1 MMGENKTKNC
11 KIVATYFGI
20 RRHYPYDCDDTIETL
35 KDSIKN
41 EMEVDPG
48 VDNLDIIFINHDCG
62 VEKGNKFLQSI
73 DGKKVFCGKI
83 RVITRDWDEG
93 KGTSL
98 GSFDYAFQLLQDEYD
113 YWFFQEDDYKLVKN
127 NYYGNGVKMMKEN
140 PKIGFVGYD
149 MGSTIYDVKHQE
161 IWALRVAQVA
171 FFIPILIWGY
181 RKYLKRFNR
190 IISDSIELIKRK
202 KLYCAGGMMG
212 LTTQKNLKM
221 VLDKCGRLPHPKASN
236 PQYKE
241 RFKHLP
247 KTYKDYRMVLY
258 YVKTFFYYNK
268 YITWYFLYA
277 ILGEIEFTRIYYDLG
292 LRIVSYPDY
301 KQLIYS
307 YKRKRFK

>member
-1 MMGENKTKNC
+1 MGENKTKNC

-93 KGTSL
+93 KG
-98 GSFDYAFQLLQDEYD
+98 
-113 YWFFQEDDYKLVKN
+113 
-127 NYYGNGVKMMKEN
+127 
-140 PKIGFVGYD
+140 FVGYD
-149 MGSTIYDVKHQE
+149 MVSTIYDVKHQE